1 MNTQEKVKCGDQVVP
16 RAEAVLYRRGRN
28 FYVAMSLI
36 AFGIVAAGFGP
47 AIVNPS
53 ERKAPISF
61 AVALHGII
69 FTAWLVLFLA
79 QTLLIKAGH
88 VRAHRRLGLLGAAL
102 AVLMIVS
109 GYRGAIAM
117 ARRGFDLSGDLNSS
131 ADPLGFMVF
140 QLGDLLAF
148 GTLVAFAIVYRRRAD
163 IHKRLML
170 LATVGTLMGAPLT
183 HVIGHYPILQTKAP
197 LILFPLILLYSA
209 HAVYD
214 RITRGRM
221 HPVSLWVA
229 VALFV
234 WANLRAAV
242 IGPSAAWREFA
253 AWLVQ

>member
-1 MNTQEKVKCGDQVVP
+1 MNTQEKSKPGDQVVP
-16 RAEAVLYRRGRN
+16 RAEAAFDSRGGN

-47 AIVNPS
+47 AIADPS
-53 ERKAPISF
+53 GRTAPISL
-61 AVALHGII
+61 AVALHGMI

-79 QTLLIKAGH
+79 QSLLIKAGQ
-88 VRAHRRLGLLGAAL
+88 VRMHRRLGLVGASL

-117 ARRGFDLSGDLNSS
+117 ARRGFDLSGDLNSA

-148 GTLVAFAIVYRRRAD
+148 GILVALAIVYRRRAES
-163 IHKRLML
+163 HKRLML

-197 LILFPLILLYSA
+197 LILVPLILLYSA

-214 RITRGRM
+214 RITRGRI

-234 WANLRAAV
+234 WANVRAAV